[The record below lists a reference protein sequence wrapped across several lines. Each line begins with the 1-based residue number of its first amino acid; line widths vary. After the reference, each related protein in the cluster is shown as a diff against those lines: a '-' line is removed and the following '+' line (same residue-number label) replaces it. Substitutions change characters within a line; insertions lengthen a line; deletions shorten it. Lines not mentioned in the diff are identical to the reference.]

1 MTDLRRS
8 ARAVTLGALAPLAL
22 VTALAGAQPLAP
34 LTLEDAVVRA
44 TTRGPAVQAAAGA
57 RAVTVG
63 RARAGGQFNNPLVEL
78 RRENEGAPIPYDDFV
93 TLTLPVSFTGRGFAM
108 RDALGAARVRGVADS
123 MAVMRDAAYGAA
135 AAWWEAWVAEESHRV
150 AAQQAA
156 RFAELA
162 RFDSLRAV
170 EGAVAEAGAMRTMLE
185 AQRAAYA
192 AAQAAARAAQ
202 SRGELAARIGLDDAS
217 RVVLAA
223 PLRGASA
230 ADLPEESTAVAAALE
245 ARPDVIAATAAA
257 READRRR
264 AAERRNTLPDVG
276 LSGGYKGT
284 GGFASAQFGLLFTP
298 PLLNANGGAREQ
310 ATGEWLLAEADR
322 RATVL
327 RATND
332 VRAALTAVRAL
343 DAGTRG
349 FDADFPARA
358 DAIATAAD
366 ASYRE
371 GAATLTETLEALRAL
386 ADGRA
391 AGIRAVADRALAR
404 LALRRAIGAPVLEE
418 LP

>member
-1 MTDLRRS
+1 MTELRRF
-8 ARAVTLGALAPLAL
+8 APTAVLLLAL
-22 VTALAGAQPLAP
+22 VSSLAGAQLPEPLS
-34 LTLEDAVVRA
+34 LENAVRQA
-44 TTRGPAVQAAAGA
+44 ITTGPAVQAAAGA

-63 RARAGGQFNNPLVEL
+63 RARAGAQFNNPLFEL

-108 RDALGAARVRGVADS
+108 RSALGAARVRGVADS

-150 AAQQAA
+150 AEQQAA
-156 RFAELA
+156 RFSELA
-162 RFDSLRAV
+162 RFDSLRAA
-170 EGAVAEAGAMRTMLE
+170 EGAVAEAGAMRTTLE

-202 SRGELAARIGLDDAS
+202 SRGDLAARLGLDDAN
-217 RVVLAA
+217 RFVLAV
-223 PLRGASA
+223 PLSGARDAEVPDEA
-230 ADLPEESTAVAAALE
+230 AAVAAALE
-245 ARPDVIAATAAA
+245 SRPDVIAATAAA

-264 AAERRNTLPDVG
+264 VAERRNTLPDVG

-322 RATVL
+322 RATEL
-327 RATND
+327 RAMND

-358 DAIATAAD
+358 DAIAIAAE

-386 ADGRA
+386 AEGRA
-391 AGIRAVADRALAR
+391 VGIRAVADRALAR
-404 LALRRAIGAPVLEE
+404 LALRRAIGAPVLED